1 MKITSC
7 SYFTFP
13 KSCQGWRKISGSE
26 LSWLRHEIMNHT
38 NELNLATNSS
48 SWNLNP
54 VGFSTEMSLLHL
66 GAKKILSNND
76 EEEKPK
82 KNKDG
87 SFLVHFKIPYIVT
100 PVDSKKPKTK
110 KFHHKKVKKVHP
122 LKKFHHRTHRHH
134 HHHHHHHHPPA
145 LDTNSLAAPAPSP
158 PSPPQAP
165 GRCGK
170 QEITPLGCF
179 SGRLLFRVSIQ
190 QEIKYKK
197 CSRKHIMSLTR
208 CGQTNFRYFYRCLL
222 LPISPYVR

>member
-1 MKITSC
+1 MEITSY

-13 KSCQGWRKISGSE
+13 KSCQRLRKMSGGE

-38 NELNLATNSS
+38 NGLHLATNLS

-76 EEEKPK
+76 EEDKPK

-100 PVDSKKPKTK
+100 PVDSKKPNAK
-110 KFHHKKVKKVHP
+110 KFHHKKVKKVHH
-122 LKKFHHRTHRHH
+122 LKKFHHRIHRH

-145 LDTNSLAAPAPSP
+145 LDTNSLAAPVPSP
-158 PSPPQAP
+158 PNPPQAP
-165 GRCGK
+165 GRCDK

-179 SGRLLFRVSIQ
+179 VADC
-190 QEIKYKK
+190 
-197 CSRKHIMSLTR
+197 CSALAYNRR
-208 CGQTNFRYFYRCLL
+208 
-222 LPISPYVR
+222 

>member
-1 MKITSC
+1 MEITSY

-13 KSCQGWRKISGSE
+13 KSCQRLRKMSGGE

-38 NELNLATNSS
+38 NALHLATNLS

-76 EEEKPK
+76 EEDKPK

-100 PVDSKKPKTK
+100 PVDSKKPNAK
-110 KFHHKKVKKVHP
+110 KFHHKKVKKVHH
-122 LKKFHHRTHRHH
+122 LKKFHHRIHRH

-145 LDTNSLAAPAPSP
+145 LDTNSLAAPVPSP
-158 PSPPQAP
+158 PNPPQAP
-165 GRCGK
+165 GRCDK

-179 SGRLLFRVSIQ
+179 VADC
-190 QEIKYKK
+190 
-197 CSRKHIMSLTR
+197 CSALAYNRR
-208 CGQTNFRYFYRCLL
+208 
-222 LPISPYVR
+222 